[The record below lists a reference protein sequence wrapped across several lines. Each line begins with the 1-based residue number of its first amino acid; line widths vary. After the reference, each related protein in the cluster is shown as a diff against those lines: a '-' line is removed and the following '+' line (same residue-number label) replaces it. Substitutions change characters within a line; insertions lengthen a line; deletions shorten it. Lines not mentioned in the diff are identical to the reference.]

1 MDLEKLMKLDLSY
14 PGISFGYYSWGLGIY
29 LETLEDFIS
38 HAANEYRRRAR
49 KKLDERVADLE
60 EEMYFQ
66 ELNYIDEAAE
76 EHIPSY
82 ARMSA
87 IVLIWGI
94 FESTVSD
101 IARYIARRE
110 GTALKL
116 RNVRA
121 NGFVTQIDRYFSD
134 VLGIH
139 LPWTPAQVESLRRLK
154 DIRDAVAHRN
164 GKFMD
169 APKESRLK
177 IENIAG
183 QVAGVNASGSQLT
196 VGREYVES
204 STALVFSTIES
215 LNALMSSRY
224 DGPTV

>member
-1 MDLEKLMKLDLSY
+1 MKLDLSY
-14 PGISFGYYSWGLGIY
+14 PGISFGYYSWSLGIY
-29 LETLEDFIS
+29 LDTLEDFIS
-38 HAANEYRRRAR
+38 HAANEYRRKARA
-49 KKLDERVADLE
+49 KLDERIAELE
-60 EEMYFQ
+60 EEVYFQ

-101 IARYIARRE
+101 IARYIAGRE
-110 GTALKL
+110 GTTLQL

-121 NGFVTQIDRYFSD
+121 NNFVTQIDRYFSD
-134 VLGIH
+134 VLHIQ
-139 LPWTPAQVESLRRLK
+139 LPWTAPQVESLRHLK
-154 DIRDAVAHRN
+154 AIRDAVAHRN

-169 APKESRLK
+169 APKENRQK
-177 IENIAG
+177 IENVAV
-183 QVAGVNASGSQLT
+183 QVAGVTASASQLT
-196 VGREYVES
+196 VSREYVES
-204 STALVFSTIES
+204 SSALVFSAIES
-215 LNALMSSRY
+215 LNALVSSRY

>member
-14 PGISFGYYSWGLGIY
+14 PGISFSYHSWSLGIY
-29 LETLEDFIS
+29 LETLEGFIS
-38 HAANEYRRRAR
+38 HAANEYRRRAQT
-49 KKLDERVADLE
+49 KLHERIDHLE
-60 EEMYFQ
+60 EEVYFQ

-76 EHIPSY
+76 EHIPTY

-110 GTALKL
+110 GTRLQL

-121 NGFVTQIDRYFSD
+121 SSFVTQIDRYFSD
-134 VLGIH
+134 VLDIQ
-139 LPWTPAQVESLRRLK
+139 LPWTETQMESLRRLK
-154 DIRDAVAHRN
+154 AIRDAVAHRN

-169 APKESRLK
+169 ASKESRQK
-177 IENIAG
+177 VENVAV
-183 QVAGVNASGSQLT
+183 QVSGVTASGGQLI

-204 STALVFSTIES
+204 SSGLVFSVMES
-215 LNALMSSRY
+215 LNALVSSRY

>member
-14 PGISFGYYSWGLGIY
+14 PGISFGYHSWSLGIY

-38 HAANEYRRRAR
+38 HAGNEYRRRAR
-49 KKLDERVADLE
+49 EKLDARIAELE
-60 EEMYFQ
+60 EELYIQ
-66 ELNYIDEAAE
+66 ELNYIDEAAD

-110 GTALKL
+110 STALQL
-116 RNVRA
+116 REVRA
-121 NGFVTQIDRYFSD
+121 NNFMTQIDKYFSD
-134 VLGIH
+134 VLGIQ
-139 LPWTPAQVESLRRLK
+139 LPWTQRQMESLRQLK
-154 DIRDAVAHRN
+154 KIRDAVAHRN
-164 GKFMD
+164 GQFMD
-169 APKESRLK
+169 AAKESRVK
-177 IENIAG
+177 IEKVAR
-183 QVAGVNASGSQLT
+183 QVAGVNATGRQLT
-196 VGREYVES
+196 VGREYVEASSELVS
-204 STALVFSTIES
+204 STMES
-215 LNALMSSRY
+215 LNALVSSRY